1 MTHLLLLSIRGLA
14 LLAFLA
20 AAAAWIGW
28 AVGQMLTDRFDWSQW
43 LHWIPTPVAIVLAAI
58 AFLGLR
64 IAWPRRRRAGTAAT
78 GAPATEEPAVFAT
91 LDRIMAVLRR
101 TLVAATWLM
110 LLAGVVRFAVLE
122 HRLLARPDANPA
134 GIAVMHWTIGEG
146 SQLPYADIAR
156 RIVAADPDVAI
167 LTDAPWIGVETDV
180 TEWLAAAEHGRRLRF
195 RNFNVLTRLPVREA
209 RMLIAHE
216 DFALV
221 RVVLLAPELP
231 DGRLR
236 IGLVNLPSNPRR
248 PRHEIAETAL
258 GLIASIEVGELDL
271 VIGDFNMQRGSRSM
285 RRIVDAL
292 LPPDPPRRPAA
303 RHAHA
308 EGGHGYAATWSEQ
321 LPLWHIDH
329 AWLGPDVRCTRYDT
343 PFASAHRHYPQIAW
357 IAARRDG

>member
-1 MTHLLLLSIRGLA
+1 MSHLLLLSVRLLGL
-14 LLAFLA
+14 LGFLA
-20 AAAAWIGW
+20 ASAAWTGWVIGQ
-28 AVGQMLTDRFDWSQW
+28 VLTDRFGWSQW
-43 LHWIPTPVAIVLAAI
+43 LHWIPTPVAIALAVV

-64 IAWPRRRRAGTAAT
+64 IAWPRRRRPTAVELASR
-78 GAPATEEPAVFAT
+78 EPEVYAT
-91 LDRIMAVLRR
+91 LDRVTTVFRR
-101 TLVAATWLM
+101 TLLLASWLM
-110 LLAGVVRFAVLE
+110 VLGSVVRFAVLE
-122 HRLLARPDANPA
+122 HRLLARSAANPE

-146 SQLPYADIAR
+146 SRLPYADIAR
-156 RIVAADPDVAI
+156 RIVATDPEVAI
-167 LTDAPWIGVETDV
+167 LTDAPWIGVETDI
-180 TEWLAAAEHGRRLRF
+180 TEWLEAAEHGRRLRF

-248 PRHEIAETAL
+248 ARHEIAEKAL
-258 GLIASIEVGELDL
+258 ALIESVEVGELDL

-292 LPPDPPRRPAA
+292 LPPNPPRRPAA

-329 AWLGPDVRCTRYDT
+329 AWLGPEVRCTRYDT
-343 PFASAHRHYPQIAW
+343 PFAAAYRHYPQIAW

>member
-1 MTHLLLLSIRGLA
+1 MSHLLLLSIRGLA
-14 LLAFLA
+14 LLAFLLA
-20 AAAAWIGW
+20 TAGW
-28 AVGQMLTDRFDWSQW
+28 AGWLVGQVLTDRFGWTQW
-43 LHWIPTPVAIVLAAI
+43 LHWIPTPVAIILAAI
-58 AFLGLR
+58 AFVGLR
-64 IAWPRRRRAGTAAT
+64 VAWPRRRRPTAIELA
-78 GAPATEEPAVFAT
+78 AREPEVFAT
-91 LDRIMAVLRR
+91 LDRVMAVLRR
-101 TLVAATWLM
+101 TLVTATWLM
-110 LLAGVVRFAVLE
+110 LLTVVVRFAVLE
-122 HRLLARPDANPA
+122 HRLPARPPVDPA

-167 LTDAPWIGVETDV
+167 LTDAPWIGVETDI

-258 GLIASIEVGELDL
+258 ELIASIEVGELDL

-343 PFASAHRHYPQIAW
+343 PFASGHRHYPQIAW
-357 IAARRDG
+357 IAARDDR